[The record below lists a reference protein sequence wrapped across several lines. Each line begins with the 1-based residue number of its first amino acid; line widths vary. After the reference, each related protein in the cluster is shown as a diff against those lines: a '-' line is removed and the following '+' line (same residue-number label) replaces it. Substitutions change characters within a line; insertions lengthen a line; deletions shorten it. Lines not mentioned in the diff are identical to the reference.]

1 MHEEGTG
8 MADSVTQFSGGWYAA
23 PSSTA
28 TGTVAYTDGVLIP
41 SNAINKSV
49 SQATTTISA
58 IDTNAAGVKFSLFY
72 SLRCAY
78 NLTFAGQVR
87 ARVKWATTTGAGGG
101 ATGRWNLDIRRK
113 DVNGNVST
121 ISGLVK
127 GNGATRS
134 VAGVSNYVDN
144 QIVTNVPTQS
154 FTPGESLVAVLEFE
168 VIATNAANTLVVV
181 CSTNPAT
188 SGDELIIELDS
199 GTP

>member
-1 MHEEGTG
+1 

-41 SNAINKSV
+41 SKAINKSV

-78 NLTFAGQVR
+78 NVSFAGQIR

-101 ATGRWNLDIRRK
+101 ATARINLDVRRK
-113 DVNGNVST
+113 DISGNVSS
-121 ISGLVK
+121 IPGLVK
-127 GNGATRS
+127 GSGATRS
-134 VAGVSNYVDN
+134 VATAPLQYVDN
-144 QIVTNVPTQS
+144 QIVTNVPAQS
-154 FTPGESLVAVLEFE
+154 FTPGESLVVVLEFE
-168 VIATNAANTLVVV
+168 VIATNAANTLVVAV
-181 CSTNPAT
+181 STNPAT
-188 SGDELIIELDS
+188 SGDELIVEIDS

>member
-1 MHEEGTG
+1 

-41 SNAINKSV
+41 SKAINKSV

-78 NLTFAGQVR
+78 NVSFAGQVR

-113 DVNGNVST
+113 DISGNVST

-127 GNGATRS
+127 GNGATRAIS
-134 VAGVSNYVDN
+134 GITNYVDN
-144 QIVTNVPTQS
+144 QIVTNVPPQS
-154 FTPGESLVAVLEFE
+154 FVPGESLVAVLEFE
-168 VIATNAANTLVVV
+168 VIATNAANTLVVAV
-181 CSTNPAT
+181 STNPAT
-188 SGDELIIELDS
+188 SGDELIVEIDS